1 MKSYLICPAKL
12 VIWEPHK
19 MHSEIS
25 NEGYK
30 NGKREGLWE
39 SYYRNGQLHTK
50 GQYRKG
56 KREGEWEFYYRNGQL
71 ECKGYYK
78 NGNQDGL
85 FQFYYA
91 KGQFDPHRSGTY
103 KNGKK
108 IGS

>member
-1 MKSYLICPAKL
+1 
-12 VIWEPHK
+12 

-71 ECKGYYK
+71 ECKDITKMETRTDYSNSIMPK
-78 NGNQDGL
+78 ANSIL
-85 FQFYYA
+85 TA
-91 KGQFDPHRSGTY
+91 RAPIKM
-103 KNGKK
+103 GKK
-108 IGS
+108 SALRF

>member
-1 MKSYLICPAKL
+1 MSSDI
-12 VIWEPHK
+12 I
-19 MHSEIS
+19 
-25 NEGYK
+25 NDGYK

-39 SYYRNGQLHTK
+39 SHYRNGQLHTK
-50 GQYRKG
+50 GHYRKG
-56 KREGEWEFYYRNGQL
+56 KREGEWEFYYRNGKL

-108 IGS
+108 ISS